1 MAPSDPAPVVG
12 GIAFALCPLL
22 CIGLPV
28 LASAGI
34 GSGLALAIGG
44 AVIGGL
50 ALVVLAV
57 GALVVLRR
65 RRNAS
70 CCEPAATERELPG
83 SSRSALPSA
92 PSSSVRP

>member
-1 MAPSDPAPVVG
+1 MDPDRAPVLG
-12 GIAFALCPLL
+12 GAAFALCPLL

-44 AVIGGL
+44 AVVGGV

-57 GALVVLRR
+57 GALLVLRR

-70 CCEPAATERELPG
+70 CCEPAAPEQELPG
-83 SSRSALPSA
+83 NPRSALRSA
-92 PSSSVRP
+92 PSSSMRP